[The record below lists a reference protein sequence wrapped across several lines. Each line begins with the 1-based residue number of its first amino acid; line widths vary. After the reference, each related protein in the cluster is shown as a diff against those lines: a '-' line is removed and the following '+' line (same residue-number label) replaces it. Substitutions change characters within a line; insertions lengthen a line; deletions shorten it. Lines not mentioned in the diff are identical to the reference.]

1 MAIEFKVWIVVEEYD
16 TTRECGEDVDLMF
29 GSKRT
34 FRKLQPAVDF
44 ATALQ
49 ETPVLAWRGRGRK
62 VKEV

>member
-1 MAIEFKVWIVVEEYD
+1 MAIEFKVWVMVEEYD
-16 TTRECGEDVDLMF
+16 TTSGRGEYVDLMF

-34 FRKLQPAVDF
+34 FRRLQPAIDF